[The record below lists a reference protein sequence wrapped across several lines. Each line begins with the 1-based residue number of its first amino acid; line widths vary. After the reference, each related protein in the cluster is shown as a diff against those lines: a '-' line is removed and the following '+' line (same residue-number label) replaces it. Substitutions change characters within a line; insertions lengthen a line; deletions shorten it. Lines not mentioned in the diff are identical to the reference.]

1 MKRKYSTTEV
11 KACIQ
16 RMQTMKQAERSNE
29 VQVFTDCLM
38 RACVAVRVGA
48 DWFIVPRSRN
58 GWSRRQR
65 LTLTPLAELE
75 RLRPAAIDPA
85 WLGIPIGEKK

>member
-38 RACVAVRVGA
+38 RACVAVRVGS
-48 DWFIVPRSRN
+48 DWFIVPKCEG
-58 GWSRRQR
+58 GWARRR
-65 LTLTPLAELE
+65 PLRLTPLAELE
-75 RLRPAAIDPA
+75 RLRPANVSAE
-85 WLGIPIGEKK
+85 WLGVPIGEKN